1 MKVIAIVIDN
11 NNYYEPY
18 KLNNAVNDATSMA
31 DVFYR
36 LGYTVVSEYD
46 CDNKKYEDLLRR
58 LESDLPQYDA
68 LTSSSCHPKIF
79 IKQFCYTLM
88 SLHDHC
94 LTDGILILR

>member
-1 MKVIAIVIDN
+1 MNYFLSRTGVAIVIGN

-46 CDNKKYEDLLRR
+46 CDNKKYEGYCFF
-58 LESDLPQYDA
+58 E
-68 LTSSSCHPKIF
+68 CV
-79 IKQFCYTLM
+79 
-88 SLHDHC
+88 
-94 LTDGILILR
+94 

>member
-1 MKVIAIVIDN
+1 MKVIAIVIGN

-46 CDNKKYEDLLRR
+46 CDNKKHEDWI
-58 LESDLPQYDA
+58 
-68 LTSSSCHPKIF
+68 T
-79 IKQFCYTLM
+79 
-88 SLHDHC
+88 
-94 LTDGILILR
+94 

>member
-1 MKVIAIVIDN
+1 MKVIAIVIGN

-46 CDNKKYEDLLRR
+46 CDNKKHEDTVSLSVSERSFKKRDPSLW
-58 LESDLPQYDA
+58 
-68 LTSSSCHPKIF
+68 TSPEKF
-79 IKQFCYTLM
+79 VVLGDQT
-88 SLHDHC
+88 
-94 LTDGILILR
+94 